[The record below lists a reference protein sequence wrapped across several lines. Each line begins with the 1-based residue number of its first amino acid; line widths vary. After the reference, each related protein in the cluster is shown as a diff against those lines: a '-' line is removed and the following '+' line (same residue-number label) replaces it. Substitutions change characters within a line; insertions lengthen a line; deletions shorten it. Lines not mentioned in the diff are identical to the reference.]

1 MKAKFLIV
9 AMTVLT
15 LATGTVWAQKG
26 HRERSMEQKEI
37 STEQVAR
44 RMTDRMKENLSLTD
58 EQVKQV
64 YPICLEQ
71 AQAMREHRAERR
83 EMAEKSRE
91 AMAQQREQMVGKM
104 KAVLTPEQYAQWIEC
119 RQCLDRKA
127 DCKGPA
133 CMQRKAK
140 NGHHATP
147 CKGGPCTGK
156 PVKKVDEKSK

>member
-9 AMTVLT
+9 VLAALV

-26 HRERSMEQKEI
+26 HHNRRAEHKELT
-37 STEQVAR
+37 TEQVAKK
-44 RMTDRMKENLSLTD
+44 MTDRMKENLSLSD

-91 AMAQQREQMVGKM
+91 AMAQQREQ
-104 KAVLTPEQYAQWIEC
+104 IEC
-119 RQCLDRKA
+119 RECPARKV
-127 DCKGPA
+127 DCAGPA
-133 CMQRKAK
+133 CRKGDA
-140 NGHHATP
+140 NPGHHRRP
-147 CKGGPCTGK
+147 CNGAPC
-156 PVKKVDEKSK
+156 VDKK

>member
-15 LATGTVWAQKG
+15 LATGTVWAQRG

-71 AQAMREHRAERR
+71 AQAMKEHRAERR

-91 AMAQQREQMVGKM
+91 AMAAQREQMVGKM

-133 CMQRKAK
+133 CMQRKTK

-156 PVKKVDEKSK
+156 LVKKVDEKSK

>member
-71 AQAMREHRAERR
+71 AQAMKEHRAERR

-91 AMAQQREQMVGKM
+91 AMAAQREQMVGKM

-156 PVKKVDEKSK
+156 PGEKSR

>member
-71 AQAMREHRAERR
+71 AQAMKEHRAERR

-91 AMAQQREQMVGKM
+91 AMAAQRGQMVGKM

>member
-71 AQAMREHRAERR
+71 AQAMKEHRAERR

-91 AMAQQREQMVGKM
+91 AMAAQREQMVGKM

-156 PVKKVDEKSK
+156 LVKKVDEKSK

>member
-9 AMTVLT
+9 VLAALV

-26 HRERSMEQKEI
+26 HHNRRAEHKELT
-37 STEQVAR
+37 TEQVAKK
-44 RMTDRMKENLSLTD
+44 MTDRMKENLSLSD

-91 AMAQQREQMVGKM
+91 AMAQQREQMAGRM
-104 KAVLTPEQYAQWIEC
+104 KAVLTPE
-119 RQCLDRKA
+119 
-127 DCKGPA
+127 
-133 CMQRKAK
+133 
-140 NGHHATP
+140 
-147 CKGGPCTGK
+147 
-156 PVKKVDEKSK
+156 

>member
-9 AMTVLT
+9 VLAALV

-26 HRERSMEQKEI
+26 HHNRRAEHKELT
-37 STEQVAR
+37 TEQVAKK
-44 RMTDRMKENLSLTD
+44 MTDRMKENLSLSD

-91 AMAQQREQMVGKM
+91 AMAQQREQMAGRM
-104 KAVLTPEQYAQWIEC
+104 KAVLTPERSIAPDRHVEKAMRIPDITADPVTVLRVWIKS
-119 RQCLDRKA
+119 RQ
-127 DCKGPA
+127 
-133 CMQRKAK
+133 
-140 NGHHATP
+140 
-147 CKGGPCTGK
+147 
-156 PVKKVDEKSK
+156 KVEIIRRYFRL

>member
-9 AMTVLT
+9 VLAALV

-26 HRERSMEQKEI
+26 HHNRRAEHKELT
-37 STEQVAR
+37 TEQVAKK
-44 RMTDRMKENLSLTD
+44 MTDRMKENLSLSD

-91 AMAQQREQMVGKM
+91 AMAQQREQMAGRM
-104 KAVLTPEQYAQWIEC
+104 KAVLTPEQYAQWIPPE
-119 RQCLDRKA
+119 RSIAPDRHVEKA
-127 DCKGPA
+127 MRIPDITADPVTVLRVWIKSR
-133 CMQRKAK
+133 RK
-140 NGHHATP
+140 
-147 CKGGPCTGK
+147 
-156 PVKKVDEKSK
+156 VEIIRRYFRL

>member
-1 MKAKFLIV
+1 MVVDTKAKFLIV
-9 AMTVLT
+9 VLAALV

-26 HRERSMEQKEI
+26 HHNRRAEHKELT
-37 STEQVAR
+37 TEQVAKK
-44 RMTDRMKENLSLTD
+44 MTDRMKENLSLSD

-91 AMAQQREQMVGKM
+91 AMAQQREQMAGRM

-119 RQCLDRKA
+119 RECPARKV
-127 DCKGPA
+127 DCAGPA
-133 CMQRKAK
+133 CRKGDA
-140 NGHHATP
+140 NPGHHRRP
-147 CKGGPCTGK
+147 CNGAPC
-156 PVKKVDEKSK
+156 VDKK

>member
-1 MKAKFLIV
+1 MCIRDS

-71 AQAMREHRAERR
+71 AQAMKEHRAERR

-91 AMAQQREQMVGKM
+91 AMAAQREQMVGKM

-133 CMQRKAK
+133 CMHAKEGEKRTSRHSVQRRPV
-140 NGHHATP
+140 HWQ
-147 CKGGPCTGK
+147 TG
-156 PVKKVDEKSK
+156 EKSR

>member
-64 YPICLEQ
+64 YPICPEQ
-71 AQAMREHRAERR
+71 AQAMKEHRAERR

-91 AMAQQREQMVGKM
+91 AMAAQREQMVGKM

>member
-71 AQAMREHRAERR
+71 AQAMKEHRAERGKWP
-83 EMAEKSRE
+83 KSR
-91 AMAQQREQMVGKM
+91 
-104 KAVLTPEQYAQWIEC
+104 
-119 RQCLDRKA
+119 
-127 DCKGPA
+127 
-133 CMQRKAK
+133 
-140 NGHHATP
+140 
-147 CKGGPCTGK
+147 
-156 PVKKVDEKSK
+156 VKRWRHSENRWSVR

>member
-71 AQAMREHRAERR
+71 AQAMKEHRAERR

-91 AMAQQREQMVGKM
+91 AMAAQREQMVGKM

-119 RQCLDRKA
+119 RQCPDRKA

>member
-71 AQAMREHRAERR
+71 AQAMKEHRAERR

-91 AMAQQREQMVGKM
+91 AMAAQREQMVGKM

-147 CKGGPCTGK
+147 CKGGPVHWQTG
-156 PVKKVDEKSK
+156 EKSR

>member
-9 AMTVLT
+9 VLAALV

-44 RMTDRMKENLSLTD
+44 RMTDRMKENLSLSD

-71 AQAMREHRAERR
+71 AQAMREHWAERR

-91 AMAQQREQMVGKM
+91 QMAGRM

-119 RQCLDRKA
+119 RQCLDRKV
-127 DCKGPA
+127 DCAGPA
-133 CMQRKAK
+133 CRKGDA
-140 NGHHATP
+140 NPGHHRRP
-147 CKGGPCTGK
+147 CNGAPC
-156 PVKKVDEKSK
+156 VDKK

>member
-26 HRERSMEQKEI
+26 QRERSMEQKEI

-71 AQAMREHRAERR
+71 AQAMKEHRAERR

-91 AMAQQREQMVGKM
+91 AMAAQREQMVGKM
-104 KAVLTPEQYAQWIEC
+104 KAVLPPEQYAQWIEC

>member
-1 MKAKFLIV
+1 MVVDMKAKFLIV

-71 AQAMREHRAERR
+71 AQAMKEHRAERR

-91 AMAQQREQMVGKM
+91 AMAAQREKMVGKI
-104 KAVLTPEQYAQWIEC
+104 KAFLTP
-119 RQCLDRKA
+119 
-127 DCKGPA
+127 
-133 CMQRKAK
+133 
-140 NGHHATP
+140 
-147 CKGGPCTGK
+147 
-156 PVKKVDEKSK
+156 

>member
-71 AQAMREHRAERR
+71 AQAMKEHRAERR

-91 AMAQQREQMVGKM
+91 AMAAQREQMVGKM

-119 RQCLDRKA
+119 RQCLDRKV
-127 DCKGPA
+127 DCAGPA
-133 CMQRKAK
+133 CRKGDANPGQHRRPW
-140 NGHHATP
+140 NGAP
-147 CKGGPCTGK
+147 C
-156 PVKKVDEKSK
+156 VDKK

>member
-71 AQAMREHRAERR
+71 AQAMKEHRAERR

-91 AMAQQREQMVGKM
+91 AMAQQREQMAGRM

-119 RQCLDRKA
+119 RECPARKV
-127 DCKGPA
+127 DCAGPA
-133 CMQRKAK
+133 WRCESRTSPQ
-140 NGHHATP
+140 TL
-147 CKGGPCTGK
+147 
-156 PVKKVDEKSK
+156 

>member
-37 STEQVAR
+37 FTGQVAR

-71 AQAMREHRAERR
+71 AQAMKEHRAERR

-91 AMAQQREQMVGKM
+91 AMAAQREQMVGKM

>member
-9 AMTVLT
+9 VLAALV

-26 HRERSMEQKEI
+26 HHNRRAEHKELT
-37 STEQVAR
+37 TEQVAKK
-44 RMTDRMKENLSLTD
+44 MTDRMKENLSLSD

-91 AMAQQREQMVGKM
+91 AMAQQREQMAGRM

-119 RQCLDRKA
+119 RESIAPDRHVEKA
-127 DCKGPA
+127 MRIPDITA
-133 CMQRKAK
+133 D
-140 NGHHATP
+140 
-147 CKGGPCTGK
+147 
-156 PVKKVDEKSK
+156 PVTVLRVWIKSRQKVEIIRRYFRL